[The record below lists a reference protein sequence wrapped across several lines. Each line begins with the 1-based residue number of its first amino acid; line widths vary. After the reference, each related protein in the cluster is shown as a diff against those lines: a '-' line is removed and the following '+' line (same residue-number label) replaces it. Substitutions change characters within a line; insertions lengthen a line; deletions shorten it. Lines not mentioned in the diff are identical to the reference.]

1 MVVIMRWSFLR
12 GGHMAGFY
20 CKLLSFITSL
30 LSQLSIIAQVIIEM
44 HAL

>member
-20 CKLLSFITSL
+20 CKLLSFITS
-30 LSQLSIIAQVIIEM
+30 QLSIIAQVIIEM
-44 HAL
+44 RAL